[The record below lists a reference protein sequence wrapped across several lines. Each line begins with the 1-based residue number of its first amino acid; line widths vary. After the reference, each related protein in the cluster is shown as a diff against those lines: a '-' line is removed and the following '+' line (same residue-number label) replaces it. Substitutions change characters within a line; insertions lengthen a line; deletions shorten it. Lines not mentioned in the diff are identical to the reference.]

1 MQSKWKKVA
10 AFVGIAVV
18 SASLLAGCGGGSNAP
33 KGQDTKA
40 AAKLTGA
47 IKIDGSS
54 TVFPI
59 SEAMAE
65 EFRKK
70 NPDVKVTVGESGT
83 TGGMKK
89 FVPGEIDMTGA
100 SRPIKAEELKGI
112 KDRGDDAIEFP
123 VAYDGLSVVIHKDN
137 TWAASMTVA
146 ELKKIWEPGSKVTKW
161 SDVRPEWPNE
171 PIKLYGPGTAS
182 GMFEYFTEVIVG
194 KAKASR
200 PDYTA
205 SEDDNVLVKGVA
217 GDKYSLGYF
226 GYVYF
231 LHNKDKMKLVAVD
244 AGKGAVLPSDA
255 TIKDGTYKPLA
266 RPIFIYV
273 SKKALERPEVK
284 EFTKFYLSNATKLVP
299 QVGYVPYTEAQ
310 YQEMMKKIQ

>member
-1 MQSKWKKVA
+1 MKREWKKRLSMLGLVLL
-10 AFVGIAVV
+10 
-18 SASLLAGCGGGSNAP
+18 SASVLAGCGGGDPAKQDQ
-33 KGQDTKA
+33 KGQP
-40 AAKLTGA
+40 KLSGNV
-47 IKIDGSS
+47 KIDGSS

-65 EFRKK
+65 EFRKVQP
-70 NPDVKVTVGESGT
+70 NVKVTVGESGT

-89 FVPGEIDMTGA
+89 FVPGEIDIADA

-112 KDRGDDAIEFP
+112 KDRGDDAIELP
-123 VAYDGLSVVIHKDN
+123 VAFDGLSVVIHKEN
-137 TWAASMTVA
+137 TWAATMTVA
-146 ELKKIWEPGSKVTKW
+146 ELKKIWEPGSTVTKW

-182 GMFEYFTEVIVG
+182 GTFEYFTEAVVG
-194 KAKASR
+194 KAKSSR

-226 GYVYF
+226 GYVYY
-231 LHNKDKMKLVAVD
+231 LTNKDKMKLVAID
-244 AGKGAVLPSDA
+244 SGKGAVLPSET

-284 EFTKFYLSNATKLVP
+284 EFTKFYLTNATKLIP
-299 QVGYVPYTEAQ
+299 QVGYVPYPEST
-310 YQEMMKKIQ
+310 YQELLKKIQ

>member
-1 MQSKWKKVA
+1 MKNNWKKTLSMLGMVL
-10 AFVGIAVV
+10 F
-18 SASLLAGCGGGSNAP
+18 SASVLAGCGGGEPAKQEQKTSP
-33 KGQDTKA
+33 KLSGNV
-40 AAKLTGA
+40 
-47 IKIDGSS
+47 KIDGSS

-65 EFRKK
+65 EFRKVQP
-70 NPDVKVTVGESGT
+70 NVKVTVGESGT

-89 FVPGEIDMTGA
+89 FVPGEIDIADA

-112 KDRGDDAIEFP
+112 KDRGDDAIELP
-123 VAYDGLSVVIHKDN
+123 VAFDGLSVVIHKEN
-137 TWAASMTVA
+137 TWAATMTVA
-146 ELKKIWEPGSKVTKW
+146 ELKKIWEPGSTVTKW

-182 GMFEYFTEVIVG
+182 GTFEYFTEAVVG
-194 KAKASR
+194 KAKSSR

-226 GYVYF
+226 GYVYY
-231 LHNKDKMKLVAVD
+231 LTNKDKMKLVAID
-244 AGKGAVLPSDA
+244 SGKGAVLPSET

-284 EFTKFYLSNATKLVP
+284 EFTKFYLTNATKLIP
-299 QVGYVPYTEAQ
+299 QVGYVPYPEST
-310 YQEMMKKIQ
+310 YQELLKKIQ

>member
-1 MQSKWKKVA
+1 MKREWKKRLSMLGLVLL
-10 AFVGIAVV
+10 
-18 SASLLAGCGGGSNAP
+18 SASVLAGCGGGDPAKQDQ
-33 KGQDTKA
+33 KGQP
-40 AAKLTGA
+40 KLSGNV
-47 IKIDGSS
+47 KIDGSS

-65 EFRKK
+65 EFRKVQP
-70 NPDVKVTVGESGT
+70 NVKVTVGESGT

-89 FVPGEIDMTGA
+89 FVPGEIDIADA
-100 SRPIKAEELKGI
+100 SRPIKAEELKGL
-112 KDRGDDAIEFP
+112 KDRGDDAIELS
-123 VAYDGLSVVIHKDN
+123 VAFDGLSVVVHKEN
-137 TWAASMTVA
+137 TWASSMTVA
-146 ELKKIWEPGSKVTKW
+146 ELKKIWEPGSKVSKW
-161 SDVRPEWPNE
+161 SDLRPEWPSE

-182 GMFEYFTEVIVG
+182 GTFEYFTEAVVG
-194 KAKASR
+194 KAKSSR

-226 GYVYF
+226 GYVYY
-231 LHNKDKMKLVAVD
+231 LTNKDKMKLVAID
-244 AGKGAVLPSDA
+244 NGKGAILPSET

-284 EFTKFYLSNATKLVP
+284 EFTKFYLANATKLIP
-299 QVGYVPYTEAQ
+299 QVGYVPYPESA
-310 YQEMMKKIQ
+310 YQELLKKIQ

>member
-1 MQSKWKKVA
+1 MKNNWKKTLSMLGMVL
-10 AFVGIAVV
+10 F
-18 SASLLAGCGGGSNAP
+18 SASVLAGCGGGEPAKQDQKASP
-33 KGQDTKA
+33 KLSGN
-40 AAKLTGA
+40 
-47 IKIDGSS
+47 IKVDGSS

-65 EFRKK
+65 EFRKVQP
-70 NPDVKVTVGESGT
+70 NVKVTVGESGT

-89 FVPGEIDMTGA
+89 FVPGEIDIVDA

-112 KDRGDDAIEFP
+112 KDRGDDAIELP
-123 VAYDGLSVVIHKDN
+123 VAFDGLSVVVHREN
-137 TWAASMTVA
+137 TWVATMTVA
-146 ELKKIWEPGSKVTKW
+146 ELKKIWEPGSTVTKW

-182 GMFEYFTEVIVG
+182 GTFEYFTEAIVG
-194 KAKASR
+194 KAKSSR

-226 GYVYF
+226 GYVYY
-231 LHNKDKMKLVAVD
+231 LTNKDKMKLVAVD
-244 AGKGAVLPSDA
+244 SGKGAVLPSET

-273 SKKALERPEVK
+273 SKKALERPQVK
-284 EFTKFYLSNATKLVP
+284 EFTNFYLSNATKLVP
-299 QVGYVPYTEAQ
+299 QVGYVPYPEAA
-310 YQEMMKKIQ
+310 YQELLKKIQ